1 MGQVRCK
8 TAVSGPPANNADVSN
23 HCLHGS
29 PRPPNAARGR
39 LATSSRNPLPRPCNG
54 GGAGNHD
61 RPRHRSIRGV
71 VWRPPSAAAAPR
83 RVTPMPWCLHEVVAP
98 VRQHQLLPG
107 RRHRRRARRG
117 NRGKRPL
124 AQNTLG
130 FIPLTVQQL
139 HQPAPFSLRR
149 ARTSP
154 CFFFQGTINSSEK
167 WLSCSGTFGGGTGV
181 GLGDKAKEAGVSN
194 LLLSPVQLERSVGVS
209 GLAIFLRVIIQLLV
223 AQLFIRLMACSFPV
237 LFPVS
242 SARPARNPTPISKS
256 TGTLQWLL
264 GQPSTLSPCLRRQSF
279 SGILFS
285 SKMS

>member
-1 MGQVRCK
+1 MAAALGTTTAPATAAYVASWGDQRWQPRHRVASGRCCGVSTRLWRLRASNSSSPAAVTAGAPDEA
-8 TAVSGPPANNADVSN
+8 TAVSV
-23 HCLHGS
+23 
-29 PRPPNAARGR
+29 
-39 LATSSRNPLPRPCNG
+39 
-54 GGAGNHD
+54 
-61 RPRHRSIRGV
+61 
-71 VWRPPSAAAAPR
+71 
-83 RVTPMPWCLHEVVAP
+83 PWA
-98 VRQHQLLPG
+98 
-107 RRHRRRARRG
+107 
-117 NRGKRPL
+117 K
-124 AQNTLG
+124 TLG